1 MAGPTR
7 TDRSNGARPRART
20 GSPGAR
26 ARVPQGARLAPGPA
40 RATATAAAP
49 IAPARRP
56 RPVGGDGNGVHVGGN
71 GGHGHGGGGGRGN
84 PGRGGGNGGGGNGG
98 SNGGG
103 GHGRDGG
110 GRARNAPRGR
120 KRSLVWRLRR
130 PIFLIGLTMLAIVC
144 GLGVIVSQTELP
156 EIGELGQASYI
167 CARGIEENTC
177 GAGNAMTRLQAD
189 NENRTIVPLDEVPE
203 VVVNAIIAMED
214 RDFFEH
220 DGLNPAGIARALF
233 QNVKGGEVSQGGST
247 ITQQYVKN
255 VFELSTERAWS
266 RKITEAVLS
275 IKLEQQM
282 SKAEILE
289 GYLNTIFFGRDAHGV
304 AAASQAYFGID
315 VREIT
320 EPGQAALLAGVIRA
334 PASAEPTKY
343 PDEAARRRMTALVAM
358 QEEGYLT
365 ADEVAAAAYQPV
377 AEPWITP
384 YTGVK
389 LTETLRG
396 GSVGDDYMGTDYLS
410 SYITAELQR
419 VLPER
424 FTDEQI
430 ARGGLRIYTSLD
442 YEMQREAWRAV
453 TSTLFNDDDPATE
466 AWEGDPEASMVAV
479 DDQGLV
485 RAMVG
490 SRHEYTPGTYE
501 TNYAVRSTGSDGFQ
515 PGSTFKPLVLAEALR
530 EGYSLRSRFNAQGKM
545 ELEGWNNNGEQATV
559 SNYSES
565 DAGVMD
571 MIEAT
576 AQSSNTAYAQ
586 LMLSLGI
593 DQNSDLDGDGEMAV
607 EGPDKVAELAES
619 MGYGGSE
626 GIAEPRRT
634 PAMALGAVET
644 TPLEMAG
651 VYSTFAN
658 RGMYRRPEIITR
670 VEQVNAEGEITLLY
684 QRQVAEKR
692 VLSESTADLV
702 THALQGVINGGTG
715 EGANIGKPAA
725 GKTGTSQ
732 NNVASWFA
740 GYVPRLTAVVWMG
753 YPETGWDDPSTPGF
767 DNLLWPMNENGR
779 PVQGRAATGGSF
791 PATIWKK
798 FMAAVTVDM
807 NDAFMQLSPEQI
819 AVGEAIN
826 EGELLTTEEQATTIP
841 SIPDLPDLPGRPGR
855 PGRPGSTTT
864 TADPS
869 TTDPSTTDPTGP
881 TITIM
886 PPTTT
891 PGPGNPNDD

>member
-1 MAGPTR
+1 
-7 TDRSNGARPRART
+7 
-20 GSPGAR
+20 
-26 ARVPQGARLAPGPA
+26 
-40 RATATAAAP
+40 
-49 IAPARRP
+49 
-56 RPVGGDGNGVHVGGN
+56 
-71 GGHGHGGGGGRGN
+71 
-84 PGRGGGNGGGGNGG
+84 
-98 SNGGG
+98 
-103 GHGRDGG
+103 
-110 GRARNAPRGR
+110 
-120 KRSLVWRLRR
+120 
-130 PIFLIGLTMLAIVC
+130 MLAIVC
-144 GLGVIVSQTELP
+144 GLGVMVSQTELP

-167 CARGIEENTC
+167 CATGIEEGTC

-203 VVVNAIIAMED
+203 VVVNAIVAMED
-214 RDFFEH
+214 RDFFDH

-282 SKAEILE
+282 SKEDILE

-343 PDEAARRRMTALVAM
+343 PEEAARRRMTALVAM

-377 AEPWITP
+377 AEPWIKP

-396 GSVGDDYMGTDYLS
+396 AGEDYMGTDYLS
-410 SYITAELQR
+410 SYITEELQR

-442 YEMQREAWRAV
+442 YEMQRQAWIAV
-453 TSTLFNDDDPATE
+453 TSTLMNEDDPATE

-490 SRHEYTPGTYE
+490 SRHRYKPNTYE
-501 TNYAVRSTGSDGFQ
+501 TNYAVRSDGSDGFQ

-530 EGYSLRSRFNAQGKM
+530 EGYSLRSRFNAQGTM

-571 MIEAT
+571 LIEAT

-593 DQNSDLDGDGEMAV
+593 SQNSDLDGDGEPAV

-619 MGYGGSE
+619 MGYGGAA
-626 GIAEPRRT
+626 GIPENRRT

-658 RGMYRRPEIITR
+658 RGMYRPPEIITR
-670 VEQVNAEGEITLLY
+670 VEQVNAEGEIALLY
-684 QRQVAEKR
+684 QRQMTEKR

-702 THALQGVINGGTG
+702 THALQGVIEGGTG

-753 YPETGWDDPSTPGF
+753 YPETGWDDPETPGF

-791 PATIWKK
+791 PATIWQK
-798 FMAAVTVDM
+798 FMAGVTGSL
-807 NDAFMQLSPEQI
+807 NDAFMQLSPEQL

-826 EGELLTTEEQATTIP
+826 EGELLTPEEQATTIP
-841 SIPDLPDLPGRPGR
+841 TTPDGWPDLPDLPGRPRPDR
-855 PGRPGSTTT
+855 PGRTTT
-864 TADPS
+864 TVD
-869 TTDPSTTDPTGP
+869 DPSTTDPTDPTDPSDP
-881 TITIM
+881 TITLV
-886 PPTTT
+886 PPTTS

>member
-1 MAGPTR
+1 MAPTPAAGP
-7 TDRSNGARPRART
+7 
-20 GSPGAR
+20 
-26 ARVPQGARLAPGPA
+26 V
-40 RATATAAAP
+40 
-49 IAPARRP
+49 APARRP
-56 RPVGGDGNGVHVGGN
+56 RPVGGNGSGGSGGNGVGRAGGSGGRGPGGVGRGPGGVGRGPGGGGN
-71 GGHGHGGGGGRGN
+71 GGRGTPDRGGNGGRGPDRGGNGGGGGRG
-84 PGRGGGNGGGGNGG
+84 RDAGGA
-98 SNGGG
+98 
-103 GHGRDGG
+103 
-110 GRARNAPRGR
+110 RARNAPIGR
-120 KRSLVWRLRR
+120 RRSLIWRLRR

-144 GLGVIVSQTELP
+144 GLGVMVSQTELP
-156 EIGELGQASYI
+156 EIGDLGQASYI
-167 CARGIEENTC
+167 CASGVEENTC

-203 VVVNAIIAMED
+203 VVVDAVIAMED

-220 DGLNPAGIARALF
+220 DGLNPAGIARALL

-282 SKAEILE
+282 SKEEILE

-320 EPGQAALLAGVIRA
+320 DPGQAALLAGVIRA
-334 PASAEPTKY
+334 PALAEPTRY
-343 PDEAARRRMTALVAM
+343 PEEATRRRMTALVAM

-377 AEPWITP
+377 AEPWIKP

-396 GSVGDDYMGTDYLS
+396 VGDDYMGTDYLS
-410 SYITAELQR
+410 SYVTEELKR

-453 TSTLFNDDDPATE
+453 TSTLFNEDDPATE

-490 SRHEYTPGTYE
+490 SRHKYTPDTYE
-501 TNYAVRSTGSDGFQ
+501 TNYAVRSAGSGGFQ
-515 PGSTFKPLVLAEALR
+515 PGSTFKPIVLAEALR
-530 EGYSLRSRFNAQGKM
+530 EGYSLRSRFNAQGEM
-545 ELEGWNNNGEQATV
+545 ELEGWTNNGEPATV

-571 MIEAT
+571 MVEAT
-576 AQSSNTAYAQ
+576 AQSSNTAFAQ

-593 DQNSDLDGDGEMAV
+593 AQDSDLDGDGEMAV

-619 MGYGGSE
+619 MGYGGAE
-626 GIAEPRRT
+626 GIPENRRT
-634 PAMALGAVET
+634 PAMVLGAVET

-658 RGMYRRPEIITR
+658 RGVYRPPEIITR
-670 VEQVNAEGEITLLY
+670 VEQVNDDGEITLLY
-684 QRQVAEKR
+684 QRQMTEKR
-692 VLSESTADLV
+692 VLAESTADLV
-702 THALQGVINGGTG
+702 THALQGVIEGGTG
-715 EGANIGKPAA
+715 EGADIGKPAA

-753 YPETGWDDPSTPGF
+753 YPETGWDDPSTPEA

-791 PATIWKK
+791 PATIWQK
-798 FMAAVTVDM
+798 FMQAVTAGMD
-807 NDAFMQLSPEQI
+807 DAFVEVSPEQI
-819 AVGEAIN
+819 AVGEVIN
-826 EGELLTTEEQATTIP
+826 KDALLTPEEQATTVP
-841 SIPDLPDLPGRPGR
+841 SLPGLPDLPGRPGG
-855 PGRPGSTTT
+855 PGRPGRTTT
-864 TADPS
+864 TVDDPG
-869 TTDPSTTDPTGP
+869 TTDTTVPTSPTDP

-886 PPTTT
+886 PTTS
-891 PGPGNPNDD
+891 PPPGNPNDG

>member
-1 MAGPTR
+1 
-7 TDRSNGARPRART
+7 
-20 GSPGAR
+20 
-26 ARVPQGARLAPGPA
+26 
-40 RATATAAAP
+40 
-49 IAPARRP
+49 
-56 RPVGGDGNGVHVGGN
+56 
-71 GGHGHGGGGGRGN
+71 
-84 PGRGGGNGGGGNGG
+84 
-98 SNGGG
+98 
-103 GHGRDGG
+103 
-110 GRARNAPRGR
+110 
-120 KRSLVWRLRR
+120 R

-144 GLGVIVSQTELP
+144 GLGVMVSQTKLP
-156 EIGELGQASYI
+156 EIGDLGQASYI
-167 CARGIEENTC
+167 CARGVDEGTC

-214 RDFFEH
+214 RDFFQH

-282 SKAEILE
+282 SKEEILE

-320 EPGQAALLAGVIRA
+320 DPGQAALLAGVIRA

-343 PDEAARRRMTALVAM
+343 PEEAARRRMTALVAM
-358 QEEGYLT
+358 QDEGYLT
-365 ADEVAAAAYQPV
+365 EEEVAAAAYQPV
-377 AEPWITP
+377 AEPWIKP

-396 GSVGDDYMGTDYLS
+396 VGDDYMGTDYLS
-410 SYITAELQR
+410 SYITEELQR

-424 FTDEQI
+424 FTDAQI

-442 YEMQREAWRAV
+442 YEMQREAWKAV
-453 TSTLFNDDDPATE
+453 TSTLFNEDDPATE

-490 SRHEYTPGTYE
+490 SRHKLTPEKYE
-501 TNYAVRSTGSDGFQ
+501 TNYAVRSTGSTGFQ
-515 PGSTFKPLVLAEALR
+515 PGSTFKPLVLAEAVR
-530 EGYSLRSRFNAQGKM
+530 EGFSLESRYNAQGTM
-545 ELEGWNNNGEQATV
+545 QLEGWTNNGEPATV

-565 DAGVMD
+565 DAGVMNL
-571 MIEAT
+571 IEAT

-593 DQNSDLDGDGEMAV
+593 GQNSDLDGDGELAV

-619 MGYGGSE
+619 MGYGGAK
-626 GIAEPRRT
+626 GIPEDRRT
-634 PAMALGAVET
+634 PSMVLGTVET

-658 RGMYRRPEIITR
+658 RGMFRRPEIITR
-670 VEQVNAEGEITLLY
+670 VEQVSDEGEITLLY
-684 QRQVAEKR
+684 QRQMTEKR
-692 VLSESTADLV
+692 VMSEANADLV

-725 GKTGTSQ
+725 GKTGTAQ
-732 NNVASWFA
+732 ENRASWFA

-753 YPETGWDDPSTPGF
+753 YPETGWDDPSTEKVES
-767 DNLLWPMNENGR
+767 LLWPMNESGR

-798 FMAAVTVDM
+798 FMEAATVDM
-807 NDAFMQLSPEQI
+807 NDAFISLPPEQI
-819 AVGEAIN
+819 AVGTVIN
-826 EGELLTTEEQATTIP
+826 EGELLTPEEQATTIP
-841 SIPDLPDLPGRPGR
+841 SIPDLPDLPGLPGR
-855 PGRPGSTTT
+855 PGRPGRTTT
-864 TADPS
+864 TVEDPG
-869 TTDPSTTDPTGP
+869 TTDPTVTTEPTDP

-891 PGPGNPNDD
+891 PGPGNPNGG